1 MNTQLEQL
9 ETAIRSQAKN
19 LADSNLQAAQQQR
32 AKILADAN
40 KQLTKREEREIEKA
54 QAAAEQEYRRKV
66 QAGEIAMQAELDQ
79 LRWSLV
85 QSVMANMQQYLQN
98 LTPDNYINLLKQYLT
113 HTSSL
118 FEDKDLV
125 VEVNAKDY
133 QLLAPQWEAIVKECV
148 ADKRCI
154 LSMETKQ
161 ITGGLIIHNATNRIR
176 IDNSF
181 EGLIA
186 RLENEIYQV
195 ITAQLFA
202 SVNSTRKI

>member
-1 MNTQLEQL
+1 MNIQLEQL

-32 AKILADAN
+32 TKIIADAN
-40 KQLTKREEREIEKA
+40 KQLAKRETREIEKA

-66 QAGEIAMQAELDQ
+66 QASEISMQAELDQ

-85 QSVMANMQQYLQN
+85 QSVIANMQQYLQN
-98 LTPDNYINLLKQYLT
+98 LTTDNYINLLKLYLT
-113 HTSSL
+113 NTAAL
-118 FEDKDLV
+118 FTDKKLII
-125 VEVNAKDY
+125 EVNTKDY
-133 QLLAPQWEAIVKECV
+133 QLLAPQWETIIKECV
-148 ADKRCI
+148 PNKICI
-154 LSMETKQ
+154 LSMETKH
-161 ITGGLIIHNATNRIR
+161 ITGGLIIHNAENRIR

-181 EGLIA
+181 EGLII

-202 SVNSTRKI
+202 SVNPTRNI

>member
-19 LADSNLQAAQQQR
+19 LADSNLQAAKQQR
-32 AKILADAN
+32 DKILADSN

-54 QAAAEQEYRRKV
+54 QTAAEQEYRRRV
-66 QAGEIAMQAELDQ
+66 QAGEISMQAELDQ
-79 LRWSLV
+79 LRWSLI
-85 QSVMANMQQYLQN
+85 QSVMDNMQQYLQN
-98 LTPDNYINLLKQYLT
+98 LTTDNYINLLKQYLT

-125 VEVNAKDY
+125 IKVNSKDY
-133 QLLAPQWEAIVKECV
+133 QLLAPQWETIAMECV
-148 ADKRCI
+148 PDKNCT
-154 LSMETKQ
+154 LSTETKQ
-161 ITGGLIIHNATNRIR
+161 ISGGLIIHNAVNRIR

-202 SVNSTRKI
+202 SVSPTRNI